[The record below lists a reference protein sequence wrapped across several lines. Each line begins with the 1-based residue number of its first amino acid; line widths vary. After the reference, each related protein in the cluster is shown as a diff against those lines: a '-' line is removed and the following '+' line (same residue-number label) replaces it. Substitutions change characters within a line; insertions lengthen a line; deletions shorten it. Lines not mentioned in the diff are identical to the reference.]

1 MKSLYW
7 GCISI
12 VLIFLFVITVIW
24 IHNFESYENIANEHL
39 HELEQPKQ
47 VNFYLPMDVTIK
59 GTRDDSIIE
68 QTIKNVLSI
77 APFYHTKCGVQT
89 TGLTLTTT
97 TGSIS
102 INPMTTFNITKKPS
116 EIKWRTI
123 MHTPSDITYTGI
135 VNSQE
140 NKPTAGMYRSVNA
153 YTTNVTNNVVDITF
167 EIYNGIES
175 VQSVNNILANS
186 LVITTTPTGQPII
199 PVQLL

>member
-1 MKSLYW
+1 M
-7 GCISI
+7 
-12 VLIFLFVITVIW
+12 TVIW
-24 IHNFESYENIANEHL
+24 IHDFESYENIANEHS
-39 HELEQPKQ
+39 HELQLPKQ
-47 VNFYLPMDVTIK
+47 VNFYLPMDITIK
-59 GTRDDSIIE
+59 GVSNGLTTE

-77 APFYHTKCGVQT
+77 SPFYRTKCGVQT

-97 TGSIS
+97 SDNIS

-140 NKPTAGMYRSVNA
+140 NKPITDSEHIQANTSGMYRSVNA
-153 YTTNVTNNVVDITF
+153 YTTNVINNVVDITF
-167 EIYNGIES
+167 EIYNGIDS

-199 PVQLL
+199 PTQLL